1 MTNSLPEPLMLNG
14 KPHYTARQIADMRL
28 PGMPGTRRRVNA
40 RALSESWP
48 LLSRPSG
55 RGGGRVYPLKALPDE
70 AQAEIRRRARPKPTQ
85 PAPADSAS
93 TQKKPNDKKRLFLA
107 LGPSQRAMVEAK
119 AEAVVL
125 WRQYRRNLPRE
136 ISIPDARKAFCTLWK
151 AGQAGA
157 EERAH
162 KALPSFAAHSLC
174 RWDKA
179 LARGGLN
186 ALVDQRG
193 QAQAGRGT
201 LDKDTKMRDVVLG
214 MLAAHPHAG
223 STHIAQGL
231 AVRLSS
237 SHRLPSVR
245 TIRHWTKKWREEN
258 KVLWAHLRN
267 PDAARG
273 RYAPSV
279 GRADEG
285 VDSLNA
291 LWEIDATMADVLL
304 SDGQRHTILGIIDVW
319 SRRVLLHVAR
329 TSPST
334 AVCTALRRAILAWG
348 VPGAVRCDNGKEFIS
363 HHTRTALTDLGIEQ
377 ETAPPFQPER
387 KPFIE
392 RALGTFSHDLL
403 ALLPGFCG
411 HDVSDRQAIRSQRSF
426 SARFGRGENAE
437 GRLTPEAFQEF
448 CDKWC
453 ALYASRPHQ
462 GLGGLTPAFRA
473 SNWIGAVRMIED
485 ERALDILLSEPA
497 QGGVCTVHKKGISV
511 EGLWHVAADL
521 GAYIG
526 RRVRIRL
533 DEGDAGK
540 IFVFSEDAV
549 FLCEAVCPE
558 RAGVSRRQL
567 AQATRKVQ
575 GEMLRRARKDMKAV
589 SRAAGKST
597 IAQEILAG
605 VEASA
610 ETPRRSTPALT
621 PALEE
626 AVRAAHSD
634 EMPETTP
641 FGEEEDDGVDALV
654 LMEERLEAKEQRA
667 IQKQKELEVY
677 MKKDAAR
684 VLVNQ
689 KAREE
694 RQRKDRQEGERLL
707 AEERAKAA
715 EPWPAPR
722 FEGIVV

>member
-1 MTNSLPEPLMLNG
+1 MLDG
-14 KPHYTARQIADMRL
+14 EPHYTALQIAEMRL
-28 PGMPGTRRRVNA
+28 PGMPGTESGVIRVAKRRR
-40 RALSESWP
+40 WP
-48 LLSRPSG
+48 LCLRTSG
-55 RGGGRVYPLKALPDE
+55 RGGGTVYPLEALPNE
-70 AQAEIRRRARPKPTQ
+70 AQAEVHRPAQPKPTQ
-85 PAPADSAS
+85 PTPADSAS
-93 TQKKPNDKKRLFLA
+93 TRKEPNDKKRLFLG
-107 LGPSQRAMVEAK
+107 LGPDQRAMVETK
-119 AEAVVL
+119 AETVGL

-136 ISIPDARKAFCTLWK
+136 VSIGDARKAFCTLWK

-157 EERAH
+157 EERVR
-162 KALPSFAAHSLC
+162 KALPSFAVSSPY

-179 LARGGLN
+179 LEKGGLN
-186 ALVDQRG
+186 ALADQRS
-193 QAQAGRGT
+193 QAQAGRGI
-201 LDKDTKMRDVVLG
+201 LDTDTEMRDVVLG

-223 STHIAQGL
+223 STLIAQGL
-231 AVRLSS
+231 AVRFSS
-237 SHRLPSVR
+237 CPHRLPDVR
-245 TIRHWTKKWREEN
+245 TIQRWTRQWKEEN
-258 KVLWAHLRN
+258 NVLWAHLRD

-291 LWEIDATMADVLL
+291 LWEIDATKADVLL

-319 SRRVLLHVAR
+319 SRRVLLYVTR

-377 ETAPPFQPER
+377 KTAPPFQPER

-403 ALLPGFCG
+403 ELLPGFCG
-411 HDVSDRQAIRSQRSF
+411 HDVSDRQEIRSRRSF
-426 SARFGRGENAE
+426 SARFGQGENVE

-453 ALYASRPHQ
+453 VLYASRKHR
-462 GLGGLTPAFRA
+462 GLRGLTPSSRA
-473 SNWIGAVRMIED
+473 SRWIGPVRTIED
-485 ERALDILLSEPA
+485 ERALDILLLEPA
-497 QGGVCTVHKKGISV
+497 EGGARTVHKKGISV
-511 EGLWHVAADL
+511 GGLWHVAADL

-540 IFVFSEDAV
+540 IFVFSEDAA

-558 RAGVSRRQL
+558 RAGISRREL

-575 GEMLRRARKDMKAV
+575 GEMLRKARKAIKVV
-589 SRAAGKST
+589 SQASGTST

-605 VEASA
+605 VEPEASA
-610 ETPRRSTPALT
+610 EPPRRSMPALT
-621 PALEE
+621 PALKE
-626 AVRAAHSD
+626 AVRAAHPD
-634 EMPETTP
+634 EVLETTP
-641 FGEEEDDGVDALV
+641 PGKEEDDGVDALAR
-654 LMEERLEAKEQRA
+654 MRARLQAKEQRA
-667 IQKQKELEVY
+667 IQKQKELEDF
-677 MKKDAAR
+677 MKEEEAR
-684 VLVNQ
+684 VCDLR

-707 AEERAKAA
+707 AEERAKVV
-715 EPWPAPR
+715 EPWLRRR
-722 FEGIVV
+722 FERIVV